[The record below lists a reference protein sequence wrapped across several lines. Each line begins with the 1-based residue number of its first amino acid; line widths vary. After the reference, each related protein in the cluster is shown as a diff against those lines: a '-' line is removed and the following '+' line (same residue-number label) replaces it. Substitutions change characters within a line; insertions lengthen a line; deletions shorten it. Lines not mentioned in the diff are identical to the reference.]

1 MRHYKKLI
9 SVILSLMLFFC
20 MGINT
25 YAAEIQSLGEIVDGS
40 ELTNLNESTV
50 SLENLI
56 KGNILNNG
64 TASIANNGNGVVNVS
79 GAVLGGVICDKLV
92 LKLTLQRYSNGSW
105 KDVKYFSE
113 TKYNHSLL
121 TKSYNVSV
129 TKGYYYRVK
138 AACVAYKGS
147 TSESKSPVTNG
158 IWID

>member
-1 MRHYKKLI
+1 MRYYKKLI
-9 SVILSLMLFFC
+9 AVIFSLMLFFC
-20 MGINT
+20 MGVNT
-25 YAAEIQSLGEIVDGS
+25 YATDFQNLGEIVDGS

-50 SLENLI
+50 NL
-56 KGNILNNG
+56 KNLTRGNILNNG

-79 GAVLGGVICDKLV
+79 GAVLAGVVCDKLV
-92 LKLTLQRYSNGSW
+92 LKLTLQRYSNGYW
-105 KDVKYFSE
+105 QDVKSFSD

-147 TSESKSPVTNG
+147 TSESKLPTTNG
-158 IWID
+158 IWIN

>member
-1 MRHYKKLI
+1 MRYCKKLT
-9 SVILSLMLFFC
+9 VIIFSMMLFF
-20 MGINT
+20 GVGTNT
-25 YAAEIQSLGEIVDGS
+25 YAADFYSSEEGIEDS
-40 ELTNLNESTV
+40 ELLKSNESTV
-50 SLENLI
+50 SLENSAR
-56 KGNILNNG
+56 GNILNNG

-92 LKLTLQRYSNGSW
+92 LKLTLQRYSSGVW
-105 KDVKYFSE
+105 KDVKYFSD

-138 AACVAYKGS
+138 AACVATKGGI
-147 TSESKSPVTNG
+147 TESKSPVTNG